1 MTLTLTGRNIDYR
14 QYKNNNG
21 ELVIEV
27 YDYLNKAAFKAIEA
41 SIHDALNEPL
51 KVTLYRYEVIPWN
64 TKEIPEQKNPYIPK
78 YSYINPKTSLFAGH
92 KIKNGC
98 HNCTHHNYDWYS
110 DDGYGGDEF
119 EICEKGNDLEGPC
132 KDWEEL

>member
-14 QYKNNNG
+14 QYKNNKG
-21 ELVIEV
+21 EWIIEA

-41 SIHDALNEPL
+41 SISETLGEPIQI
-51 KVTLYRYEVIPWN
+51 KLYKYETIPWN
-64 TKEIPEQKNPYIPK
+64 TKEIPEQKKVNIADVRLLCPNFQPT
-78 YSYINPKTSLFAGH
+78 NR

-110 DDGYGGDEF
+110 DDGYGGEEF

-132 KDWEEL
+132 DDWEEL